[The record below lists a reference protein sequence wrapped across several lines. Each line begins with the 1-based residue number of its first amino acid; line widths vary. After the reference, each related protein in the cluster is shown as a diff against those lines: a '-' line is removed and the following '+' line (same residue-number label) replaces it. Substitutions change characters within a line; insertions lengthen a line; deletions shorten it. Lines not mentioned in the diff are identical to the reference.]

1 MGRFVPKCGKNNY
14 LADMKIPSRLLE
26 VGREK
31 ELINMLNEPMNYMQT
46 QEYIARKVQE
56 ADEFLTGEKR

>member
-1 MGRFVPKCGKNNY
+1 
-14 LADMKIPSRLLE
+14 MKIASRLLE

-31 ELINMLNEPMNYMQT
+31 ELINMLNKPTNYMHT

-56 ADEFLTGEKR
+56 ADEFLVGGKR